1 MGVLVILA
9 LFVGALI
16 CFKITVHMRKE
27 HENCGGCRCGCDCKH
42 VCANCKFAKKFGR
55 GKSKIRVCVIDKE
68 VMEIIK
74 MAESDTCPNW
84 KHK

>member
-1 MGVLVILA
+1 MLLGV
-9 LFVGALI
+9 FVMALI
-16 CFKITVHMRKE
+16 FLKVGIHMRKE
-27 HENCGGCRCGCDCKH
+27 HENCDCKCGCSCKH
-42 VCANCKFAKKFGR
+42 VCANCKHAKKIGH
-55 GKSKIRVCVIDKE
+55 GKTKIRVCCIDKE